1 MEKENVSSFGN
12 PETCTT
18 VSMKK
23 LTEGIQTVFQGIVQ
37 MLSAMEAP
45 ARRKV
50 AEKILQL
57 DSAATATAGQQD
69 DPEERHSESVDRPEK
84 KASRK
89 TSTEKKDRENGIP
102 DNQGSEPMTS
112 DKKAPEKGIPAE
124 AGSETAASEKMGP
137 KDAPAAQKSAPMQT
151 TLTIDD
157 ITKIIV
163 RKVKQDRTN
172 SEKIGAILTSYGY
185 KRVSDLPAEKYEQ
198 FLTDLSQ
205 L

>member
-1 MEKENVSSFGN
+1 MEKENVTGFGN
-12 PETCTT
+12 PETCAT

-45 ARRKV
+45 ARREV
-50 AEKILQL
+50 AEKMLQL
-57 DSAATATAGQQD
+57 DSVATAGQQD
-69 DPEERHSESVDRPEK
+69 GPEERHNEPVDRPEK

-89 TSTEKKDRENGIP
+89 TSPEKKDRKNDIP

-124 AGSETAASEKMGP
+124 AGSETAASEKMVP
-137 KDAPAAQKSAPMQT
+137 KETPASQEPAPVQT

-163 RKVKQDRTN
+163 RKVKQDRAN